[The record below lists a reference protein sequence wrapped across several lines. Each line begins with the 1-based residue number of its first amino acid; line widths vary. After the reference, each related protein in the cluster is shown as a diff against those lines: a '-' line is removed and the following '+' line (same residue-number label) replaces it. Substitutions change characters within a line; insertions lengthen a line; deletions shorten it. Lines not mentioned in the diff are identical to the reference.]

1 MEIFDRCRLERTK
14 FSIQLPLRGGYY
26 PKSMMTQSVY
36 FHLTFIDDYAALVE
50 RAEDLVQYVRSKS
63 NTERVRVN
71 FIIILFLVFSC
82 SVLTTTTSNFQPTYC

>member
-50 RAEDLVQYVRSKS
+50 RAEDSTVR
-63 NTERVRVN
+63 T
-71 FIIILFLVFSC
+71 
-82 SVLTTTTSNFQPTYC
+82 